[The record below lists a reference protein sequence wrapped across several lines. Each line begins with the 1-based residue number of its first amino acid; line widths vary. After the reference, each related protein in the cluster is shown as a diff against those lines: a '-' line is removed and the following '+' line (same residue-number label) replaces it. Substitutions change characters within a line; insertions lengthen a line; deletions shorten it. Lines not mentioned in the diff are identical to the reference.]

1 MARAATPNLAW
12 QGSLLACGASEPDP
26 TFAAAVRHPLTEG
39 AWVDH
44 VPGWLAGADELFDEL
59 LVTSPW
65 QAHEVPMYGQ
75 IVPQPRLSARFG
87 RSPHDPVLP
96 AVFGAMADALSAR
109 YGVTFDSVGANL
121 YRSARDSVA
130 WHGDRVLRTV
140 PVALVAVVS
149 LGAVRRFQLRPRGGG
164 PSTTFEPGPGDLLV
178 MGGTCQR
185 TWQHTVPK
193 QACPVG
199 PRISVTFRHAV
210 AGR

>member
-1 MARAATPNLAW
+1 
-12 QGSLLACGASEPDP
+12 LLASGDP
-26 TFAAAVRHPLTEG
+26 TPDRSFAALVRRPLGDG

-44 VPGWLAGADELFDEL
+44 GPGWLAGADALFDEL
-59 LVTSPW
+59 LHTTPW

-75 IVPQPRLSARFG
+75 RLPQPRLSARWV

-96 AVFGAMADALSAR
+96 AVIGAMADALSSR

-121 YRSARDSVA
+121 YRTERDSVP

-140 PVALVAVVS
+140 PVATVAVVS
-149 LGAVRRFQLRPRGGG
+149 LGATRAFQLRPRGGG
-164 PSTTFEPGPGDLLV
+164 PSVTFNPGPGDLVV

-193 QACPVG
+193 RAGPIG
-199 PRISVTFRHAV
+199 PRISVTFRHQV
-210 AGR
+210 VSGGRRQTYAGLS